1 MTVGGLLTK
10 LDADDVAQA
19 HASAFSADITA
30 EEIRQFQEEVRAHAE
45 DYARRLIRRH
55 ASRPHPGRF
64 RGMASFH
71 WRTLQPYGG
80 DHG

>member
-1 MTVGGLLTK
+1 MTIGGLLTK

-30 EEIRQFQEEVRAHAE
+30 EETRQFQEEVRAHAE

-55 ASRPHPGRF
+55 ASRPRPGRF

-71 WRTLQPYGG
+71 WSALQHGG
-80 DHG
+80 PSGF